1 MCVGAIDGTNV
12 PIKAP
17 SQNHT
22 DYVNRKPYH
31 SIIMPAWVDSRYLF
45 RYIVVDWPGSVHDA
59 RVLSNSEMYKLGND
73 GALFPDIKETILGQ
87 DIHPCILGNPAYPML
102 PWLLEPFPEIQ
113 NTPRKHRRF
122 NYRLSRPRMT
132 VEDTFGRWKGRFPRF
147 SKRIDMKVEGVIHL
161 VAASCILHNISDL
174 RRDPLFTEW
183 FEQAQD
189 SSYPQPEDG
198 NVPFRMNARE
208 RANASD
214 TRNILANFFMTEEG
228 R

>member
-1 MCVGAIDGTNV
+1 MCVGAIDGTNI

-45 RYIVVDWPGSVHDA
+45 RDIVVGWPGSVHDA

-102 PWLLEPFPEIQ
+102 PWLLEPFPENQ
-113 NTPRKHRRF
+113 NTPRSIEVSITASVVPEWPLKTHSDVGKVVF
-122 NYRLSRPRMT
+122 LDFQSALTWRLR
-132 VEDTFGRWKGRFPRF
+132 V
-147 SKRIDMKVEGVIHL
+147 
-161 VAASCILHNISDL
+161 
-174 RRDPLFTEW
+174 LF
-183 FEQAQD
+183 
-189 SSYPQPEDG
+189 
-198 NVPFRMNARE
+198 
-208 RANASD
+208 
-214 TRNILANFFMTEEG
+214 I
-228 R
+228 

>member
-22 DYVNRKPYH
+22 DYVNRKPYYC
-31 SIIMPAWVDSRYLF
+31 IIMPALVDSRYLF
-45 RYIVVDWPGSVHDA
+45 RDIVVDWPGSVNDA

-73 GALFPDIKETILGQ
+73 GALFPHIKETILGQ

-102 PWLLEPFPEIQ
+102 PWLLEPFPENQ

-147 SKRIDMKVEGVIHL
+147 SERIKKR
-161 VAASCILHNISDL
+161 
-174 RRDPLFTEW
+174 
-183 FEQAQD
+183 
-189 SSYPQPEDG
+189 
-198 NVPFRMNARE
+198 FRYKWL
-208 RANASD
+208 
-214 TRNILANFFMTEEG
+214 T
-228 R
+228 